1 MREVSTGPDPA
12 SRAPR
17 VRGAEAGL
25 GATLGRTHR
34 VMRSA
39 WEERISDLDLSA
51 PQAALLRTV
60 GEWPGSG
67 LRELSRRLG
76 TDAMNAKRLAD
87 HLESRGLLR
96 SASDPAHRQRRIFD
110 LTDEGV
116 ALAGEVS
123 SRATSWNRELGA
135 MLGAEELERLQEL
148 LALLESALSPAGS
161 SRSSD
166 EEGSR

>member
-1 MREVSTGPDPA
+1 
-12 SRAPR
+12 
-17 VRGAEAGL
+17 
-25 GATLGRTHR
+25 
-34 VMRSA
+34 MRSA
-39 WEERISDLDLSA
+39 WEERISDLGLSA
-51 PQAALLRTV
+51 PQAALLRAV
-60 GEWPGSG
+60 GEWPGLG

-110 LTDEGV
+110 LTEEGV

-148 LALLESALSPAGS
+148 LALLESALDPAGS
-161 SRSSD
+161 SHASG